1 MQPTT
6 FKKYLND
13 VVNEYD
19 ESYPHLRWGQTYM
32 NVLSRCQPNM
42 VIKIFDENRVDP
54 FYDDKLIPKFL
65 DYVQSHWG
73 MYD

>member
-19 ESYPHLRWGQTYM
+19 ESYPYLRWGQTYM

-42 VIKIFDENRVDP
+42 VMKIFDENRVDP